1 MKKILIVILA
11 LALII
16 ITLTACNTDNL
27 GQYKKALEKTNQI
40 KKGQSSG
47 EMSVKLDFNTDEMS
61 QEDIREINNF
71 KEMSGSFN
79 IVFDDEAEK
88 AIFRNYL
95 NFGGLG
101 YDFDMYLNGEEVVMK
116 LPVIGKYIKVS
127 ETQQSNGDTE
137 SYNQIVSDDTMEQI
151 AEKWIGLMKEED
163 VFKGKDIIITT
174 PDGDVKTTEYTITL
188 SNEQIRELILQ
199 IIEIASEDDKL
210 RSFYNENVIIKNDDI
225 DVDISFDKVLKDIKD
240 NIDKFEIENFKYTAL
255 VDIDGYI
262 VNENLTYS
270 IKSAD
275 EEITL
280 KSAEYNLDVK
290 NWDINKEQTFNF
302 PVLTEENTLDTEN
315 SEDIPSLME
324 DLFKNN

>member
-11 LALII
+11 LALIA
-16 ITLTACNTDNL
+16 TTMTACNTDNL
-27 GQYKKALEKTNQI
+27 EQYKKAFEKTNQI
-40 KKGQSSG
+40 KRGQSSG
-47 EMSVKLDFNTDEMS
+47 EMTVKLDFNTDGLS

-71 KEMSGSFN
+71 KEMSGSYN
-79 IVFDDEAEK
+79 IIFDDEAEK
-88 AIFRNYL
+88 AIFRNYI

-101 YDFDMYLNGEEVVMK
+101 YDFDMFFNGKEAAMK
-116 LPVIGKYIKVS
+116 LPVVGKYIRIS
-127 ETQQSNGDTE
+127 EAQQADMDTE
-137 SYNQIVSDDTMEQI
+137 SFNEMISDDTMKQI

-174 PDGDVKTTEYTITL
+174 PDGDVKTTEYTVVL
-188 SNEQIRELILQ
+188 SNEQLKDLIL
-199 IIEIASEDDKL
+199 EIVEIVSADEKL
-210 RSFYNENVIIKNDDI
+210 RSFYNENIIIKDDT
-225 DVDISFDKVLKDIKD
+225 DVDVSFDKILKDIEYS
-240 NIDKFEIENFKYTAL
+240 IDKFTIDNFKYNAL

-262 VNENLTYS
+262 VNENLAYS
-270 IKSAD
+270 IRPTD

-290 NWDINKEQTFNF
+290 TWDINKEQTFNF
-302 PVLTEENTLDTEN
+302 PVLTEENTMDTEN

>member
-11 LALII
+11 LALTIV
-16 ITLTACNTDNL
+16 TLTACNTDNL
-27 GQYKKALEKTNQI
+27 EQYKKALEKTNQI

-47 EMSVKLDFNTDEMS
+47 EISMKLDFNTDELS
-61 QEDIREINNF
+61 QENINELNNF

-79 IVFDDEAEK
+79 IVFDHEEEK

-101 YDFDMYLNGEEVVMK
+101 YDFDMYLNGEEAVMK
-116 LPVIGKYIKVS
+116 LPVIGKYIKIS
-127 ETQQSNGDTE
+127 EMQQSDRNTGN
-137 SYNQIVSDDTMEQI
+137 YNQMVSDDTMKLI

-174 PDGDVKTTEYTITL
+174 PDGDVKTTEYTIIL
-188 SNEQIRELILQ
+188 SNEQIKELILE
-199 IIEIASEDDKL
+199 IIEVASEDDKL

-225 DVDISFDKVLKDIKD
+225 AEDITFDKVLKDIKD

-262 VNENLTYS
+262 VNENLVYS
-270 IKSAD
+270 ISSTD
-275 EEITL
+275 EKITL
-280 KSAEYNLDVK
+280 KRAEYNLDVK
-290 NWDINKEQTFNF
+290 SWDINKEQVFNF

>member
-225 DVDISFDKVLKDIKD
+225 DVDISFDKVLKDIKN
-240 NIDKFEIENFKYTAL
+240 NIDKFEIENFKYTAF

-270 IKSAD
+270 IKSAN
-275 EEITL
+275 EKITL

-302 PVLTEENTLDTEN
+302 PVLTEENTLDTED